1 MSGDK
6 QTGAKAL
13 QALIDDHFLGKLP
26 KRLGVAVSG
35 GSDSLGLLV
44 LLRDMRTTD
53 GPDLYAVTVDHGL
66 RKESAAEADEVAR
79 ICAGLDVAHHTLK
92 WTGWDGQGNL
102 PDQARRARY
111 SLMADWAEKHG
122 IDDIA
127 VGHTANDLA
136 ETFLMR
142 LGREAGVDGLSA
154 MAGTWQVGRT
164 TFHRPLLQASREA
177 LRDMLHT
184 KGYDWVEDP
193 SNDDA
198 AYARVRARKALVA
211 LKPLGIDI
219 MGLAAVARHM
229 RDVRHTLYR
238 YVLQAARDLVRLEAG
253 DLLID
258 HAGLG
263 TLPPEISRRLIQAAL
278 RWVSGAEYAPRGRAM
293 TDLMQAI
300 AAGRDMTLSGCL
312 ILHSGGQIRVTREY
326 NAVADLRCDLAEEW
340 DGRWLFKGPKSQG
353 AKIAA
358 LGKTGLKL
366 CPDWRDS
373 ALPAASLMA
382 APALWRGD
390 ELLAAPLAGVG
401 QACKFVLKYD
411 LDSFFTTILS
421 VDDV

>member
-1 MSGDK
+1 MTGDK

-13 QALIDDHFLGKLP
+13 QALIDNHFSRKLP
-26 KRLGVAVSG
+26 MRLGVAVSG

-44 LLRDMRTTD
+44 LLQGLPATNR
-53 GPDLYAVTVDHGL
+53 PELYVVTVDHGL
-66 RKESAAEADEVAR
+66 RKESAAEAREVAQ
-79 ICAGLDVAHHTLK
+79 ICAGLGVAHDTLH

-111 SLMADWAEKHG
+111 SLMAEWAEAHG
-122 IDDIA
+122 MGDIA
-127 VGHTANDLA
+127 IGHTANDQA

-177 LRDMLHT
+177 LRDILRAR
-184 KGYDWVEDP
+184 GFDWVEDP

-198 AYARVRARKALVA
+198 AYARVRARQALAA
-211 LKPLGIDI
+211 LAPLGIGI
-219 MGLAAVARHM
+219 EGLAAVARHM

-238 YVLQAARDLVRLEAG
+238 YVLQAARDLVRLEGG

-258 HAGLG
+258 MAGLEA
-263 TLPPEISRRLIQAAL
+263 LPPEISRRLMQAAL

-293 TDLMQAI
+293 TAMMQAI
-300 AAGRDMTLSGCL
+300 AAGKDRALSGCL
-312 ILHSGGQIRVTREY
+312 IQHSGDQIRVTREY
-326 NAVADLRCDLAEEW
+326 NAVADLRCDWGALWDNRWRLVGPDAE
-340 DGRWLFKGPKSQG
+340 G
-353 AKIAA
+353 ATLAA

-366 CPDWRDS
+366 CPKWRDS
-373 ALPAASLMA
+373 GLPAASLMA
-382 APALWRGD
+382 SPALWRGD
-390 ELLAAPLAGVG
+390 ELLAAPLAGMG
-401 QACKFVLKYD
+401 QAWNFVLKYD
-411 LDSFFTTILS
+411 LDTFFTTLLS